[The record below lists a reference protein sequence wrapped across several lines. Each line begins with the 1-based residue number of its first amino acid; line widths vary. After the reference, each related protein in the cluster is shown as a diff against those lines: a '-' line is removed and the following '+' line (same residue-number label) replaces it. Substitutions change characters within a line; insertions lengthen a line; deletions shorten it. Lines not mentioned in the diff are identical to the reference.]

1 MKIGN
6 AQRLIK
12 LAAAMTALAATHPA
26 HAAAGLDLIGP
37 DTFVIAGDM
46 RLTVVN
52 GEQSW
57 IDGGFGKLR
66 FGGSDAGKTSN
77 ERVRPALGSADLVW
91 QPKFGW
97 ALSAT
102 IVGSVQQ
109 RNRLEAGLSEAY
121 LSFKP
126 LSDGRIKFRGRAGL
140 MWPPVSLE
148 HSGPEWAVRDTITPS
163 AINSW
168 IGEEVK
174 FVGAEATV
182 STEIGGSIMS
192 ASAAIIDANDTAGA
206 LLAFRGWA
214 LHDVKTLAWR
224 KHPLPVLSS
233 GIEDDQ
239 PRFTHPIKEIDGGF
253 LNRPGW
259 YVHAAW
265 QWRAPIRI
273 EASHYDNGSNP
284 DAVDAFMEWGWRTQF
299 DNVGLTATVAPAT
312 ELRVQALRGR
322 TKMGFIEGQR
332 RLVEMRF
339 RSAFALITQR
349 FGEAASISA
358 RAEVFDTRNRGSEV
372 TSDDNEHGWAA
383 TLAGKHS
390 LGRDVTALIELLHVE
405 SWRPARERAGLSPR
419 QNQTQLQL
427 SLRLRR

>member
-1 MKIGN
+1 MKIERTL
-6 AQRLIK
+6 RLVGRA
-12 LAAAMTALAATHPA
+12 AAAMSLAVAIPA
-26 HAAAGLDLIGP
+26 RADAGLDLIGP
-37 DTFVIAGDM
+37 DTFIIVGDM
-46 RLTVVN
+46 RLAVVD

-66 FGGSDAGKTSN
+66 FGGRDAGSTSN
-77 ERVRPALGSADLVW
+77 ERVRAALGSADLVW

-126 LSDGRIKFRGRAGL
+126 LSDGRIKFSGRAGL

-168 IGEEVK
+168 IGEEVR

-182 STEIGGSIMS
+182 STEIGGSRLS

-214 LHDVKTLAWR
+214 LHDVKALAWR
-224 KHPLPVLSS
+224 KHPLPVLGS

-253 LNRPGW
+253 LKRPGW

-273 EASHYDNGSNP
+273 DASHYDNGSNP
-284 DAVDAFMEWGWRTQF
+284 DAVDAFMEWGWRTRF
-299 DNVGLTATVAPAT
+299 DNVGLIATVAPAT
-312 ELRVQALRGR
+312 ELRVQALQGR
-322 TKMGFIEGQR
+322 TKMGFVEGQR
-332 RLVEMRF
+332 RLVETRF

-349 FGEAASISA
+349 FGDASSISA
-358 RAEVFDTRNRGSEV
+358 RAEAFDTRNRGSEV
-372 TSDDNEHGWAA
+372 MSDDDEHGWAA

-390 LGRDVTALIELLHVE
+390 LGRNVTALIELLHIE
-405 SWRPARERAGLSPR
+405 SRRVARQRVGLALR
-419 QNQTQLQL
+419 QVQSQCQIA
-427 SLRLRR
+427 LRLRW